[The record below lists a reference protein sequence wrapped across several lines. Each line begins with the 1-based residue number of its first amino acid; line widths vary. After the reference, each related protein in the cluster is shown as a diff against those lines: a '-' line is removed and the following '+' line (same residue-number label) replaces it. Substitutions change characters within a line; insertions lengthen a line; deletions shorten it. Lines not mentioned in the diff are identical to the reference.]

1 MTTQNYG
8 VNEMADFSRL
18 DRIVATLEQAQ
29 REAND
34 ILDSYVDERL
44 NRYPSGTTFGHVK
57 VQELA
62 RPVGS
67 TINYAEALKLV
78 RRKYSRD

>member
-1 MTTQNYG
+1 
-8 VNEMADFSRL
+8 MADFSRL

-44 NRYPSGTTFGHVK
+44 HCYPSGTTFGHVK
-57 VQELA
+57 VMELA
-62 RPVGS
+62 RPAGS

-78 RRKYSRD
+78 RREYSRD